1 MSLNSFISPS
11 LQHTIMVS
19 EELLGSVRKQM
30 STVRV
35 PAHYDRVYKDECQFS
50 FDTPLSANGLYIN
63 LNSWQ
68 AFGQEYVEIDS
79 KRSGQQLY
87 LHELWHKVGSRFTGS
102 HSFDLRNGRTGFR
115 CHCQLRRGRSKSKHQ
130 KSWQLVGTAVSR
142 WMALLIALTSTLSLC
157 FWAPISGCPCP
168 VWTFQRSSSM
178 LLMLFRCVNMSAA

>member
-1 MSLNSFISPS
+1 
-11 LQHTIMVS
+11 MVS
-19 EELLGSVRKQM
+19 EELMGSVRKQM

-87 LHELWHKVGSRFTGS
+87 VHELWHKVGNYFRGTHPS
-102 HSFDLRNGRTGFR
+102 DLINGRTGFYTES
-115 CHCQLRRGRSKSKHQ
+115 H
-130 KSWQLVGTAVSR
+130 A
-142 WMALLIALTSTLSLC
+142 
-157 FWAPISGCPCP
+157 
-168 VWTFQRSSSM
+168 
-178 LLMLFRCVNMSAA
+178 